1 MPLGTDEF
9 VGGQPAQGLQAL
21 GVVMGPQ
28 KGLLVLIEFVRGT
41 VVAALD
47 GGFFAGAVHA
57 LDPALGP
64 GVGRLGEAVRHAVFS
79 ADAGKAVPAGQKL
92 MGWGVNR
99 TPLSVKTMCTR

>member
-1 MPLGTDEF
+1 MGR
-9 VGGQPAQGLQAL
+9 QAAQLEPF
-21 GVVMGPQ
+21 GVVLSPQ

-47 GGFFAGAVHA
+47 GGFFAGAIHA

-92 MGWGVNR
+92 MDWGVNC
-99 TPLSVKTMCTR
+99 TPLSVKTVCPR